1 MGALNPFD
9 VGSRSKQ
16 PTYDAGHAPHQGKK
30 AEYSFYSRGAVRV
43 PKYDLSRLSP
53 KFTSG

>member
-1 MGALNPFD
+1 MGPSNPFD
-9 VGSRSKQ
+9 VGSRAKQ
-16 PTYDAGHAPHQGKK
+16 PTHDAGHASHQGKIGILILQQG
-30 AEYSFYSRGAVRV
+30 RAVRV